1 MKALNYVIIAT
12 LFTFLIS
19 SCTHDEPLNTTVIS
33 DGVEIE
39 PIGEDSSCGTPDLG
53 NEVCEV
59 GVTDDLYSFATCTD
73 DYYDD
78 SKIPAF
84 EYEGEIYEY
93 EPMQEGEEAILALAS
108 VYFQAGLNNLSID
121 AVPVVRDLVNVR
133 GFWEKLYK
141 CVVKAVGVED
151 AKKLFKHLRDGT
163 LTKKRAWRI
172 AKRFIKTKFG
182 PWGAAVTICELALC
196 MA

>member
-12 LFTFLIS
+12 LFTFILA
-19 SCTHDEPLNTTVIS
+19 SCSQEEPLNTVIV
-33 DGVEIE
+33 DDTTIVE
-39 PIGEDSSCGTPDLG
+39 PGGETSPCGTPSLSDQ
-53 NEVCEV
+53 VCEV

-108 VYFQAGLNNLSID
+108 VYFQSGLNNLSID
-121 AVPVVRDLVNVR
+121 AVPVGRDLVNVR